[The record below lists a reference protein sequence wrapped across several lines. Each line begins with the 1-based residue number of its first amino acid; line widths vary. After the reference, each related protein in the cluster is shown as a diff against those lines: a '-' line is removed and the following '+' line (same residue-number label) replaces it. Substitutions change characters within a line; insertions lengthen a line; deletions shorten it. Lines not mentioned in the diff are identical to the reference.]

1 MGQEILDKNLESEDI
16 EIQTTFNEDDIE
28 QLYDEE
34 TIVENIYKEGEE

>member
-1 MGQEILDKNLESEDI
+1 MEQEILDKNLESEDI